1 MIGSDY
7 MFDDISV
14 FKDNKRINYTYEV
27 KDNKLLVKIDTNS
40 NYEKI
45 EVVIDY
51 NVYENISFKNGVKVT
66 TEDSRLFEIN
76 DYYKYISFD
85 ISIKSNYLVKV
96 VFDFI
101 NRHINKNELLKELI
115 VFKKCKNEYLK
126 DINELVK
133 EINKG
138 PDLKEDSFIKEE
150 EENIRIDNI
159 LIKNKLYTTLAE
171 KMSLKELM
179 LLITYYISSNKIPQI
194 DDNTFNGLVK
204 EAINSLYPLETVWR
218 LAMNYDRRGYN
229 YDDIDKFFIDSRD
242 TWYIGEYIS
251 GVYHADLDK
260 ILKMIIDTKD
270 KKFIKD
276 VLNEPVITSY
286 LGEEEIKLLEKE
298 LSS

>member
-1 MIGSDY
+1 
-7 MFDDISV
+7 MFDDISI

-194 DDNTFNGLVK
+194 DDNTFNELVK

-251 GVYHADLDK
+251 GVYQADLDK